1 MEKEKGHS
9 ARQEQNQVVSQFG
22 DTEVVI
28 AKDQI
33 TLSAHSLKDVNGF
46 TMLGENTRIETGT
59 IQLEE
64 NQSVT
69 FLELQ

>member
-1 MEKEKGHS
+1 MEKEKDRS
-9 ARQEQNQVVSQFG
+9 AGQGQEQVVSQFG

-28 AKDQI
+28 TKDQI
-33 TLSAHSLKDVNGF
+33 TLSAHSLNDEACL
-46 TMLGENTRIETGT
+46 TMLGEDTYIKTGT

-64 NQSVT
+64 RPIT